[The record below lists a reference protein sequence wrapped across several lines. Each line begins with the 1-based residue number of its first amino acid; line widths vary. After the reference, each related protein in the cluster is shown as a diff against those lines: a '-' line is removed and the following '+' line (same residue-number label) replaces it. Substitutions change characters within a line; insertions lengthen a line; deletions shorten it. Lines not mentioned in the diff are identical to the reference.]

1 MFCCK
6 CLFFFPSSLYIWKW
20 LLISFTMTEAKWKSV
35 VWSDKSKV
43 ELKRRGTIRLVI
55 SSQFTG
61 MHLWWYDSSNVYTGF
76 RATHAPIQTTPVSA
90 KSFIFQ
96 QDNATMEAL
105 QQHGFIVEDLS
116 PITIFPNIL
125 KCKIQQRRSCL
136 AATILYQSVQQLLS
150 SVPQILWTV
159 AKIRCYYI
167 YDVNWDATVR

>member
-1 MFCCK
+1 MFI
-6 CLFFFPSSLYIWKW
+6 FSSSLYIWKW
-20 LLISFTMTEAKWKSV
+20 LLISFTLTEAKWKSV

-43 ELKRRGTIRLVI
+43 ELKRRGTIQLVI

-61 MHLWWYDSSNVYTGF
+61 VHLWWYNSSRNVYTGF
-76 RATHAPIQTTPVSA
+76 RA

-96 QDNATMEAL
+96 QDNAKLQVL
-105 QQHGFIVEDLS
+105 QQRGFIVENLS
-116 PITIFPNIL
+116 PVTIFPHIL
-125 KCKIQQRRSCL
+125 KRKIQQRSCL

-167 YDVNWDATVR
+167 YDVNWDAAVR

>member
-1 MFCCK
+1 MEFTAGYTKTCFVANVY
-6 CLFFFPSSLYIWKW
+6 FFFLFIHMKMTSD
-20 LLISFTMTEAKWKSV
+20 LIYTDWG
-35 VWSDKSKV
+35 KSKV

-61 MHLWWYDSSNVYTGF
+61 VHLWWYDSSRNVYTGF
-76 RATHAPIQTTPVSA
+76 RA

-96 QDNATMEAL
+96 QDNAKLEVL
-105 QQHGFIVEDLS
+105 QQRGFIVENLS
-116 PITIFPNIL
+116 PVTIFPHIL

-136 AATILYQSVQQLLS
+136 ATTILYQSVQQLLS

-159 AKIRCYYI
+159 AKIRCYYV